1 MYQKG
6 LWDISV
12 DVRERA
18 REKNVKKNNTHIYNN
33 IKSFNYTL
41 WEKTFGLNSSP

>member
-1 MYQKG
+1 MGYKRR
-6 LWDISV
+6 
-12 DVRERA
+12 REGEGKR
-18 REKNVKKNNTHIYNN
+18 KNVKKNNTHIYNN